1 MKLTKKILIL
11 ILSICVVFSLLYL
24 ILFHLV
30 LTKPIDEQKAF
41 LVRKTVANVLS
52 IFDNERDRIRLFTSE
67 WASRDC
73 MYEFASSRS
82 LIFKQEISPCLT
94 VKDGDISLFLLLDRN
109 REIVNISG
117 FHNSHQMAISFSPL
131 GERRGNIWNYVK
143 SIPIEQ
149 GVTFAIVKS
158 EYGPLLLVSWPVY
171 KSSGK
176 GPSAGRLVMGRL
188 IDKSLEKKFSSLLR
202 EDIALLPYPGPLKSS
217 LEKIGQ
223 LDDRP
228 IWVEKKGILMYIYF
242 PILDVNLNP
251 VMTIRVTAHLE
262 VFKILEQA
270 IGLFFLLL
278 IVGFLLSGVL
288 FYLIIHQLV
297 VKRIKSISE
306 MTNTIVTFNDLSL
319 EIPSSP
325 QDEIGLLSRNFN
337 RMLKRLQEENMKR
350 EEIERMLLMNEK
362 MVFLGRVIADIS
374 HEVNNPLFAIAFS
387 FKLLK
392 KYLPTKNTRL
402 VEAAQVL
409 ESEIDRVR
417 SITHNMH
424 RFTIQDIE
432 SASPSDLVFIMDL
445 AIKVSRWSKKIKDTE
460 IVFNKQA
467 PSFPLYC
474 NPGSLQQVFM
484 NIIINAVEATKGK
497 GKLIINIEEADGEY
511 KIDFIDNGPGVDEK
525 YKKAL
530 FQPFKS
536 TKGNQGTGLGLNIS
550 QHIVSNHGGTITLNE
565 DYTQGAHFII
575 RIPRKGGVNHD
586 EKASYPDH
594 R

>member
-1 MKLTKKILIL
+1 MKLTKKIFVL
-11 ILSICVVFSLLYL
+11 ILSICFIFSLLYL
-24 ILFHLV
+24 ILFHLI
-30 LTKPIDEQKAF
+30 LTEPIDEQKA
-41 LVRKTVANVLS
+41 LLARKTVASVLS
-52 IFDNERDRIRLFTSE
+52 SLDNERERIRLFTAD

-73 MYEFASSRS
+73 MYEFAASRR
-82 LIFKQEISPCLT
+82 LIFAQEIAPCLT
-94 VKDGDISLFLLLDRN
+94 VKDGDISLFLLLDRE
-109 REIVNISG
+109 REIVDLSG
-117 FHNSHQMAISFSPL
+117 YHNTLKMVISFSSL
-131 GERRGNIWNYVK
+131 ADKRDDIWRYVAGI
-143 SIPIEQ
+143 SLEQ
-149 GVTFAIVKS
+149 GITHAIIKS
-158 EYGPLLLVSWPVY
+158 EHGPMMLVSSPVY
-171 KSSGK
+171 RSSGK
-176 GPSAGRLVMGRL
+176 GPSTGRLVMGRL
-188 IDKSLEKKFSSLLR
+188 IDQSLEKKFAALLR
-202 EDIALLPYPGPLKSS
+202 EDIDLLSYPVPMTPGM
-217 LEKIGQ
+217 EKIGD
-223 LDDRP
+223 LNGSP
-228 IWVEKKGILMYIYF
+228 IWVEEKGNRMIIYY
-242 PILDVNLNP
+242 PILDINLKP
-251 VMTIRVTAHLE
+251 IMTIRATAKLE

-270 IGLFFLLL
+270 IRLFFLLL
-278 IVGFLLSGVL
+278 IVGFLLSGAL
-288 FYLIIHQLV
+288 FYLIIHHLV
-297 VKRIKSISE
+297 VKRIKNISE
-306 MTNTIVTFNDLSL
+306 MTNTIVTFNDLAL

-387 FKLLK
+387 FQLLK

-432 SASPSDLVFIMDL
+432 SASLSDLVLIMDL

-484 NIIINAVEATKGK
+484 NIIINTVEATKGK
-497 GKLIINIEEADGEY
+497 GKLIINIEEVDGEY

-550 QHIVSNHGGTITLNE
+550 QHIISNHGGTITLNE

-575 RIPRKGGVNHD
+575 RIPRKGDSNHD
-586 EKASYPDH
+586 EKASYPGH

>member
-30 LTKPIDEQKAF
+30 LTKPIDEQKAL

-73 MYEFASSRS
+73 MYEFASSRR

-158 EYGPLLLVSWPVY
+158 EYGPLLLVSSPVY

-217 LEKIGQ
+217 LEKIDQ

-228 IWVEKKGILMYIYF
+228 IWVEKKGSLMDIYF

-306 MTNTIVTFNDLSL
+306 MTNKIVSFNDLSL
-319 EIPSSP
+319 EIPASTP
-325 QDEIGLLSRNFN
+325 DEIGLLSRNIN
-337 RMLKRLQEENMKR
+337 CMLKRLQEENMKR

-362 MVFLGRVIADIS
+362 MVFLGRVITDIS

-387 FKLLK
+387 FQLLK
-392 KYLPTKNTRL
+392 KYLPSENER
-402 VEAAQVL
+402 VAEAAQVL
-409 ESEIDRVR
+409 ENEIDRVR
-417 SITHNMH
+417 GITRNMH

-432 SASPSDLVFIMDL
+432 SASLSDLVVIMEL

-467 PSFPLYC
+467 RSFPLYC

-484 NIIINAVEATKGK
+484 NIIINAVDATKGK
-497 GKLIINIEEADGEY
+497 GKLVIDIQEVDGEY
-511 KIDFIDNGPGVDEK
+511 KIDFIDNGPGVSEQ
-525 YKKAL
+525 YKRVL

-536 TKGNQGTGLGLNIS
+536 TKGNYGTGLGLNIS
-550 QHIVSNHGGTITLNE
+550 QHIVSNHGGTITLDE
-565 DYTQGAHFII
+565 SYAQGAHFII
-575 RIPRKGGVNHD
+575 RIPRKGGINHD
-586 EKASYPDH
+586 EKASYPG